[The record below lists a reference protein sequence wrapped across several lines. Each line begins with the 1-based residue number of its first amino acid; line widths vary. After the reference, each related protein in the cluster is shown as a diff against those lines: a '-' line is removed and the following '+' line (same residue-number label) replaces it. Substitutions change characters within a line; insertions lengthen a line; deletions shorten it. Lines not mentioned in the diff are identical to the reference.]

1 MSFTL
6 RPKPTT
12 PCPSPP
18 RLVSRLFTLANKP
31 TAKVEYWRQV
41 HHISLPS
48 SNFVF
53 VKVRI
58 GGMVRVSDHVSRH
71 TLLQWSH

>member
-1 MSFTL
+1 M
-6 RPKPTT
+6 PH
-12 PCPSPP
+12 
-18 RLVSRLFTLANKP
+18 LVSRMRTPANEP

-58 GGMVRVSDHVSRH
+58 GGMVRVSGHVSDII
-71 TLLQWSH
+71 TVVALNSV